1 MFTTRLNNLRISP
14 QKVRIVTDHM
24 RGMRVDDALIYA
36 DNEIKHVGPV
46 IAKLLRSAVANADHN
61 HKTSSDQLVVH
72 DIQVGAGPTL
82 KRFRARAYGRAAQ
95 ILKRTSKIVVTLAV
109 VEEDQKK
116 KAVKKVMKKETKDL
130 GKKEMK
136 KKSKE
141 SAMQTQKKP
150 ERSIEKKV
158 NDSVQTQ
165 KPAIKRTQ
173 NK

>member
-1 MFTTRLNNLRISP
+1 MFTTRLNNLRVSP

-36 DNEIKHVGPV
+36 DNEIRHVGPV
-46 IAKLLRSAVANADHN
+46 IAKLLRSAIANADHN
-61 HKTSSDQLVVH
+61 HKTSSDRLIVK

-95 ILKRTSKIVVTLAV
+95 ILKRTSKIVVILSV
-109 VEEDQKK
+109 VEQDSQKK
-116 KAVKKVMKKETKDL
+116 VVKKNIKKETTKKTEQ
-130 GKKEMK
+130 KKEKDMVK
-136 KKSKE
+136 H
-141 SAMQTQKKP
+141 AQKKP
-150 ERSIEKKV
+150 EKSIEKKV

>member
-1 MFTTRLNNLRISP
+1 MFTTRLNNLRVSP

-36 DNEIKHVGPV
+36 DNEIKHTGPV
-46 IAKLLRSAVANADHN
+46 IAKLLRSAIANADHN
-61 HKTSSDQLVVH
+61 HKTSSDRLIVQ

-109 VEEDQKK
+109 VEPDTEKGTAKKASKKVAKQSTKKNDQKK
-116 KAVKKVMKKETKDL
+116 EKELVTQ
-130 GKKEMK
+130 
-136 KKSKE
+136 S
-141 SAMQTQKKP
+141 QKKP
-150 ERSIEKKV
+150 ERSIEKKGK
-158 NDSVQTQ
+158 DSVQTQ

>member
-1 MFTTRLNNLRISP
+1 MFTTRLNNLRVSP

-36 DNEIKHVGPV
+36 DNDIRHVGPV
-46 IAKLLRSAVANADHN
+46 IAKLLRSAIANADHN
-61 HKTSSDQLVVH
+61 HKTSSNQLIVK

-95 ILKRTSKIVVTLAV
+95 ILKRTSKIVVILAV
-109 VEEDQKK
+109 VEPDAEKT
-116 KAVKKVMKKETKDL
+116 AVKKSTKKSTTKKSGQKKE
-130 GKKEMK
+130 KEHV
-136 KKSKE
+136 
-141 SAMQTQKKP
+141 QRTQKKP